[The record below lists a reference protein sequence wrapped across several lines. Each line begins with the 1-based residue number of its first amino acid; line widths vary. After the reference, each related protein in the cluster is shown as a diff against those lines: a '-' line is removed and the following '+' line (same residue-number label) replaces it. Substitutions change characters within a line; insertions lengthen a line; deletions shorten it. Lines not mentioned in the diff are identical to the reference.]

1 VVDFSAC
8 DVAAKATVV
17 TDLWTGKA
25 LGTALGTA
33 LGRWGAAVPAHG
45 HRLVKIAPPVHE
57 L

>member
-1 VVDFSAC
+1 MVDFSAC
-8 DVAAKATVV
+8 NVAAKATVV
-17 TDLWTGKA
+17 TDLWTGK
-25 LGTALGTA
+25 ALGTA